1 MCAVML
7 TDKRRRYVAF
17 RRFHR
22 HNDGIEDIMPKSM
35 TDKDQDLLALLRL
48 NAREPVASLA
58 RKLTLSR
65 TTVQDRLRK
74 LEESGAIAGYAVK
87 LGKEGKSNGI
97 SAMITLGVEP
107 KRQIE
112 MAKLLSR
119 IPQVETLYTVSGKI
133 DFVAMVKTATS
144 EDMDRLIDQFGQL
157 PGVSDIETAVILS
170 TKLDRR

>member
-1 MCAVML
+1 
-7 TDKRRRYVAF
+7 
-17 RRFHR
+17 
-22 HNDGIEDIMPKSM
+22 MPKSI
-35 TDKDQDLLALLRL
+35 TDKDQELLGLLRL

-58 RKLTLSR
+58 RKLSLSR

-74 LEESGAIAGYAVK
+74 LEETGTIAGYSLK
-87 LGKEGKSNGI
+87 LGKAGKSHGI

-112 MAKLLSR
+112 MAKLLAR

-133 DFVAMVKTATS
+133 DFVALVKTATS
-144 EDMDRLIDQFGQL
+144 EDMDRMIDQIGQL
-157 PGVSDIETAVILS
+157 PGVTDIETAVILS